1 MDHFFNIEIRT
12 LWVFDIEISPLWV
25 IRTGPYFKISSGPYI
40 KVQIFWAS
48 HFNIQINMLKNG
60 VLVGFGPSD
69 PKENL
74 ILSLEH
80 VKSNFKSDSALHCRA
95 ICKNPV
101 LFIGCLKSGFESPMC
116 PEFLSYHQE
125 LR

>member
-1 MDHFFNIEIRT
+1 MGNTDRSIFKNFK
-12 LWVFDIEISPLWV
+12 WAVFQSSDIL
-25 IRTGPYFKISSGPYI
+25 
-40 KVQIFWAS
+40 AS

-74 ILSLEH
+74 ILSLEVEH

-95 ICKNPV
+95 ISK
-101 LFIGCLKSGFESPMC
+101 K
-116 PEFLSYHQE
+116 Q
-125 LR
+125 